1 MVKKKLKRKPKK
13 LLIILILIL
22 SCGLIVG
29 GIYLSII
36 KKPQVKETK
45 VVSKISKYG
54 YNLKSNKSAEYKKLF
69 QKLKKVLTGDE
80 IDEKEYVKTI
90 TEMFIVDFY
99 SLNDHSAKTDVGGT
113 DFIYPEIL
121 ENFLENAEDTIY
133 KYVESNIYKQRKQ
146 KLPKVDVVTINKIEN
161 EEFAYGDKIDEN
173 AYKIEVSWTY
183 KDETIAD
190 GYQNEATL
198 IFIHNGIKLELVELQ

>member
-1 MVKKKLKRKPKK
+1 MAKKKLKRKPKK

-22 SCGLIVG
+22 SCGLIGG

-190 GYQNEATL
+190 G
-198 IFIHNGIKLELVELQ
+198 